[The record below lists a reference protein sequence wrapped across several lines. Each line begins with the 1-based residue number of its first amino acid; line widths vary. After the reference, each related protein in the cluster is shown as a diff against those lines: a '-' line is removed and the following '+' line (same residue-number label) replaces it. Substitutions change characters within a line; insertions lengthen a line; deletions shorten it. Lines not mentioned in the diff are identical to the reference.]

1 MLGRQPDRAAEEI
14 MPVDR
19 PLLAQL
25 IGELVETPNMLVV
38 IDSAS
43 AVAEM
48 HTGSTVRLDLTDR
61 WAMIESDEWHVHID
75 MDDVAG
81 TQFVDAVD
89 RFHEGIPKLY
99 YVRLYDRSD
108 RTLIRF
114 YFPNPWLDDREQPSE
129 FQQEKLDVFEA
140 FRDRYVGRDGIV
152 SATRD

>member
-1 MLGRQPDRAAEEI
+1 M
-14 MPVDR
+14 DR

-48 HTGSTVRLDLTDR
+48 HTGSTVRLDLADR

-81 TQFVDAVD
+81 AQFVDAVD
-89 RFHEGIPKLY
+89 RFHQGIPKLY
-99 YVRLYDRSD
+99 YVRLSDGCD

-114 YFPNPWLDDREQPSE
+114 YFPNPWLDDREQPAE

-140 FRDRYVGRDGIV
+140 FRDRYVGRGGIV
-152 SATRD
+152 SATKN